1 MIDSAPA
8 NKFPRRTFLWLSLAF
23 FAPLLAA
30 FVLYYGVGWHPGRMN
45 NKGELISPVV
55 SLPDVAL
62 HKPDGSMLDA
72 RWLQGKWTLVYV
84 ADGACDQSCRD
95 ALLVTRSIRLLLG
108 KDSVRVQRALLFA
121 GSCDQ
126 PYFAA
131 EHPDLVLA
139 RIDDGVGQALL
150 KLFSQG
156 SGQNG
161 GDALQARRIYIIDP
175 LGNLMM
181 RYQPGADAR
190 DLHSDIK
197 NLLSL
202 SHIG

>member
-1 MIDSAPA
+1 MTDSISP
-8 NKFPRRTFLWLSLAF
+8 NKPSRRTFVWVLLAF

-62 HKPDGSMLDA
+62 HKPDGSALDA

-84 ADGACDQSCRD
+84 GDGVCDQDCRD

-108 KDSVRVQRALLFA
+108 KDSVRVQRAFLFS
-121 GSCDQ
+121 GVCDQ
-126 PYFAA
+126 QYMST
-131 EHPDLVLA
+131 EQPDIIIA
-139 RIDDGVGQALL
+139 TADDDIGKSVL
-150 KLFSQG
+150 KLFPQE
-156 SGQNG
+156 G
-161 GDALQARRIYIIDP
+161 GDVLQAHRIYIIDP

-190 DLHSDIK
+190 DLHADLK